1 MVVASIGRKVFA
13 WRAGAGKGKH
23 GGKEGKKGGI
33 GKGEGRGGTR
43 GIGRSPFPNL
53 SERSEYLSSSA
64 NSVSLVMKALHQAA
78 EEDFAEFAP
87 HAATPRQRLTNPH
100 ETLEREA
107 MQKMGLEDCDDA
119 LQYALMLSMEEQS
132 HASPPH
138 DDFMNEESSSG
149 WVEGEDEEED
159 IDEETAEAIRQ
170 VEAFKKAEQE
180 NELAR
185 MLEMIEQAGKR
196 E

>member
-1 MVVASIGRKVFA
+1 
-13 WRAGAGKGKH
+13 
-23 GGKEGKKGGI
+23 
-33 GKGEGRGGTR
+33 
-43 GIGRSPFPNL
+43 
-53 SERSEYLSSSA
+53 
-64 NSVSLVMKALHQAA
+64 MKALHQAA
-78 EEDFAEFAP
+78 EEEFAEFAP

-107 MQKMGLEDCDDA
+107 MQQMGLEDGDDA

-138 DDFMNEESSSG
+138 NDFMNEDSSASG
-149 WVEGEDEEED
+149 WVEGEDEED
-159 IDEETAEAIRQ
+159 IDEDTAEAIRQ

-185 MLEMIEQAGKR
+185 MLEMIEKAETR
-196 E
+196 ER

>member
-1 MVVASIGRKVFA
+1 MESVGLS
-13 WRAGAGKGKH
+13 
-23 GGKEGKKGGI
+23 
-33 GKGEGRGGTR
+33 
-43 GIGRSPFPNL
+43 PNL

-107 MQKMGLEDCDDA
+107 MQEMGLEDGDDA

-138 DDFMNEESSSG
+138 DDSMNEESSASG

-159 IDEETAEAIRQ
+159 IDEETAEVIRQ

-185 MLEMIEQAGKR
+185 MLEMIEQAEKR

>member
-1 MVVASIGRKVFA
+1 MGSVRLLPPSVNGQNSL
-13 WRAGAGKGKH
+13 
-23 GGKEGKKGGI
+23 
-33 GKGEGRGGTR
+33 
-43 GIGRSPFPNL
+43 SPNT
-53 SERSEYLSSSA
+53 
-64 NSVSLVMKALHQAA
+64 NKSVSLVMKALHQAA

-107 MQKMGLEDCDDA
+107 MQEMGLEDGDDA

-132 HASPPH
+132 HASSPH
-138 DDFMNEESSSG
+138 NDLLNDEPSASG

-159 IDEETAEAIRQ
+159 MDEETAEAIRQ

-185 MLEMIEQAGKR
+185 MLEMINRAENR
-196 E
+196 EG